1 MIPLG
6 QLFTASQFPDSRV
19 CFQPARTWGELR
31 QAVRRVQ
38 RRLPAAASQP
48 WLLAVDSSFQFTAAL
63 LAGWQAGLPLLIAPD
78 TQPGTLAQLRPLI
91 GGCLTDHPVELPG
104 LPILQLGNEVPTQ
117 SAAHDEPARIEL
129 PAEALALELFTSGS
143 TGERKRVP
151 KTFAQLD
158 RELAALHQQWGEA
171 CQGHAPA
178 ATVSHLH
185 IYGLLFKVLWP
196 LCRGD
201 AVPER
206 SFFFWE
212 ELLGQLPAGPAT
224 IVSSPAH
231 LRYLPQAARQFPRD
245 WSRTRLFSSGGP
257 LPLDTALAV
266 MAACG
271 QAPVEVYGSTETGG
285 IAARQQ
291 AGDGAVAWRPLPGV
305 STAVEAGMLTVR
317 SPWLPDAGQWLL
329 TSDRAE
335 PAGENAFHL
344 LGRSDRIAKIAEK
357 RISLTE
363 MEAILARHPLV
374 QAARTLLLPTRSK
387 SGRELL
393 AAVIELNPAGLAR
406 LSELGKAALTA
417 EFKRQLQPHFE
428 AVAVPR
434 SWRLVPALPR
444 DAQGKVTLAA
454 LAGLFAAPSPPT
466 GPIVLKREP
475 TATGSLLHL
484 KVPANLTYLDGH
496 FPRLAVVPG
505 VVQLKWV
512 TEEIAAFTGCPAV
525 VTAMSAVKFHEL
537 LRPEQKFNL
546 EFGLNAKPGNWN
558 YRLFHGER
566 TISSGRLQLAP

>member
-6 QLFTASQFPDSRV
+6 QLLTAGHPPDLRV
-19 CFQPARTWGELR
+19 GCQPARSWGDLR
-31 QAVRRVQ
+31 HAVGQLQ

-48 WLLAVDSSFQFTAAL
+48 WLLAVDSTFQFTAAL
-63 LAGWQAGLPLLIAPD
+63 LAGWQAGIPLLISPD

-91 GGCLTDHPVELPG
+91 GGCLADHPVELPD
-104 LPILQLGNEVPTQ
+104 LPILQLGNEVGPP
-117 SAAHDEPARIEL
+117 SAERGEPVPIEL
-129 PAEALALELFTSGS
+129 PPEALALELFTSGS

-158 RELAALHQQWGEA
+158 RELAALHQHWGDA
-171 CQGHAPA
+171 CQGHAPS

-212 ELLGQLPAGPAT
+212 ELLGQLPDGPAT
-224 IVSSPAH
+224 IISSPAH
-231 LRYLPQAARQFPRD
+231 LRYLPPAARQFPRD
-245 WSRTRLFSSGGP
+245 WSRTRIFSSGGP
-257 LPLDTALAV
+257 LPLETALAV
-266 MAACG
+266 LTACG
-271 QAPVEVYGSTETGG
+271 QAPVEVFGSTETGG

-305 STAVEAGMLTVR
+305 TTQIEDGLLAVC

-335 PAGENAFHL
+335 PTEENGFQL
-344 LGRSDRIAKIAEK
+344 LGRTDRIAKIAEK

-363 MEAILARHPLV
+363 MEAILGTHPLV
-374 QAARTLLLPTRSK
+374 REARTLLLPTRTRSN
-387 SGRELL
+387 RELL

-406 LSELGKAALTA
+406 LAELGQATVTTQL
-417 EFKRQLQPHFE
+417 KRHLGPHFE

-434 SWRLVPALPR
+434 SWRLVQALPR
-444 DAQGKVTLAA
+444 DAQGKATFAA
-454 LAGLFAAPSPPT
+454 LAGLFAAPPPPT

-475 TATGSLLHL
+475 TASGSLLHL
-484 KVPANLTYLDGH
+484 QVPANLAYLDGH

-505 VVQLKWV
+505 VCQLKWV
-512 TEEIAAFTGCPAV
+512 TEEIAAFAGRPAT

-537 LRPEQKFNL
+537 LRPGQRFSL
-546 EFGLNAKPGNWN
+546 EFGFNAQTSKWH

-566 TISSGRLQLAP
+566 TISSGRLQFSP